1 MKSMKQCLRC
11 ENLCAEPAIFC
22 EQCQAMLLARSLQK
36 FSAPELFQTAPLAPL
51 DVDTSPDTGGETV
64 QIAAS
69 PRTASTAPL
78 GVTRPP
84 APRQRGKLSFI
95 RRMFILLALLAV
107 VALVVDGILVSLG
120 FIHLTRRA
128 GTFPMLTAT
137 PGVVHLGQVVQL
149 HLSHFTPH
157 AQILLTRDVQE
168 PLRTDNLPTRVS
180 ASGSADI
187 NILVEGAWEPGPHYI
202 EAEDVSA
209 HYTASIVLQVIN
221 AGPILPPLLQLNAST
236 LDMGTDW
243 QGANTL
249 KTLALSNNG
258 GGIISWSS
266 MSNQPWLQTVPARGV
281 FSASQQITIAATR
294 ANLKVGTYWGSIK
307 IVSNTDTPMV
317 ILVKM
322 SVRPLPPHVGSVLVA
337 TPPALSFTS
346 VDGGSDPP
354 EQEVTLSN
362 PGTAPLLWSVAPGKA
377 SASVDQNIP
386 FQANWLSVAPSS
398 GTLPPGASAV
408 LHVRASAHALF
419 PSVYS
424 GLLTLTSRQKTF
436 NAPQSIAIALDVQQ
450 RCGVAA
456 NVGSMSF
463 IASAGQHTTDAQR
476 ISVDATPGC
485 ANVTPWS
492 AFSLADWLSV
502 TPANGQVGAQS
513 GTSVTVGIGADLLQ
527 AGTFSSFLVFVTEHR
542 TQTISVQLTVL
553 ADSAAGQAQQ
563 SISPTPPVYGT
574 SSTQHNSAAPGK
586 PGSTAAANNPGT
598 APHLSLSPTELTFNV
613 TLGQA
618 STQQVTLANAGGG
631 TFNWQ
636 IGTNGSL
643 PSWLTIT
650 PAQGLLQ
657 AEQTAELT
665 LAAKAGSLAIGT
677 YRAQVTVNA
686 LDASGRPVAG
696 SPQVLSVTL
705 NVLLPCVLQVSPAN
719 LSFSTSLLQGPPSDQ
734 SISVK
739 ATGNCSWPVSWQT
752 SVDSGSQG
760 WLSLSPGAGNDDGT
774 GSMITVHIDA
784 SGKLLGSYNG
794 QITLSAQDTTG
805 ATITVSPSTVAVT
818 LSVLG

>member
-1 MKSMKQCLRC
+1 
-11 ENLCAEPAIFC
+11 
-22 EQCQAMLLARSLQK
+22 
-36 FSAPELFQTAPLAPL
+36 
-51 DVDTSPDTGGETV
+51 
-64 QIAAS
+64 
-69 PRTASTAPL
+69 
-78 GVTRPP
+78 
-84 APRQRGKLSFI
+84 
-95 RRMFILLALLAV
+95 
-107 VALVVDGILVSLG
+107 
-120 FIHLTRRA
+120 
-128 GTFPMLTAT
+128 MLTVT

-168 PLRTDNLPTRVS
+168 PLRTDNLPARVS

-221 AGPILPPLLQLNAST
+221 AGPVLPPLLQLNTST

-243 QGANTL
+243 QGADTL
-249 KTLALSNNG
+249 KTLTLSNSG

-266 MSNQPWLQTVPARGV
+266 LSNQPWLQAVPARGV
-281 FSASQQITIAATR
+281 FSASQMVTIATTR

-307 IVSNTDTPMV
+307 IISNTDTPMV

-322 SVRPLPPHVGSVLVA
+322 SVRPLPPHVGPVLVA

-362 PGTAPLLWSVAPGKA
+362 LGTAPLQWSAAPGKA
-377 SASVDQNIP
+377 NASVDQNIP
-386 FQANWLSVAPSS
+386 FQANWLNVSPSF
-398 GTLPPGASAV
+398 GTLAPGMSAA

-419 PSVYS
+419 PGVYS
-424 GLLTLTSRQKTF
+424 GLLALTSRQKTF

-463 IASAGQHTTDAQR
+463 ITSAGQHTTDAQR

-485 ANVTPWS
+485 VSVTPWS
-492 AFSLADWLSV
+492 AFSLANWLSV

-513 GTSVTVGIGADLLQ
+513 STSVTVGIGADLLQ
-527 AGTFSSFLVFVTEHR
+527 AGTFTGFLVFVTEHR

-553 ADSAAGQAQQ
+553 AGGSAVGQAQQ
-563 SISPTPPVYGT
+563 SVSPTPPVYGT
-574 SSTQHNSAAPGK
+574 ASTQHNSAAPGK
-586 PGSTAAANNPGT
+586 SGSTTAANNPGT
-598 APHLSLSPTELTFNV
+598 APRLSLSPTELTFNV
-613 TLGQA
+613 TRGQA
-618 STQQVTLANAGGG
+618 STQQVTIANAGGG

-636 IGTNGSL
+636 IGTNGSQ

-650 PAQGLLQ
+650 PAQGSIQ
-657 AEQTAELT
+657 AGQTAEMT
-665 LAAKAGSLAIGT
+665 LAAKAGSLATGT
-677 YRAQVTVNA
+677 YRAQVTVDA
-686 LDASGRPVAG
+686 ADASGRPVAG
-696 SPQVLSVTL
+696 SSQVLSMTL

-739 ATGNCSWPVSWQT
+739 ASGNCSWPVSWQT
-752 SVDSGSQG
+752 SVDAGSQS
-760 WLSLSPGAGNDDGT
+760 WLSLSPGAGNENGT
-774 GSMITVHIDA
+774 GSTIAVHIDA

-794 QITLSAQDTTG
+794 QITLFAQDATG
-805 ATITVSPSTVAVT
+805 TAITVSPSTVAVS

>member
-1 MKSMKQCLRC
+1 MKGTKQCLRC
-11 ENLCAEPAIFC
+11 DNLCEEPAIFC

-36 FSAPELFQTAPLAPL
+36 SSVTQLFQTAPLP
-51 DVDTSPDTGGETV
+51 DVETSADTGGETV

-69 PRTASTAPL
+69 PRTAPTAPP
-78 GVTRPP
+78 GITCPP

-95 RRMFILLALLAV
+95 RKIFILLALLAV

-120 FIHLTRRA
+120 FTHLTGRA

-168 PLRTDNLPTRVS
+168 SLRTDDLPTR
-180 ASGSADI
+180 ANATGSADLH
-187 NILVEGAWEPGPHYI
+187 ILVEGAWEPGPHYI

-221 AGPILPPLLQLNAST
+221 AGPVLPPLLQLNAST

-243 QGANTL
+243 QGADTL
-249 KTLALSNNG
+249 KTLALANNG
-258 GGIISWSS
+258 GGAVSWSS
-266 MSNQPWLQTVPARGV
+266 ASNQPWLQAVPARGV
-281 FSASQQITIAATR
+281 FSASQMVTIAATR
-294 ANLKVGTYWGSIK
+294 TNLKVGTYRGSIK
-307 IVSNTDTPMV
+307 IVSNTDTPLV
-317 ILVKM
+317 IPVKM
-322 SVRPLPPHVGSVLVA
+322 SVRPLPAHVGPVLAV

-346 VDGGSDPP
+346 IDGGSDPP
-354 EQEVTLSN
+354 EQDVTLSN
-362 PGTAPLLWSVAPGKA
+362 PGTAPLQWSVAPGKA

-386 FQANWLSVAPSS
+386 FQANWLSVAPNA
-398 GTLPPGASAV
+398 GTLVPGASMT
-408 LHVRASAHALF
+408 LHVRAYAHALF

-436 NAPQSIAIALDVQQ
+436 NAPQSIAVALDVQQ

-463 IASAGQHTTDAQR
+463 IAAAGQHTTDAQR
-476 ISVDATPGC
+476 INVDATPGC
-485 ANVTPWS
+485 ASVTPWS

-527 AGTFSSFLVFVTEHR
+527 AGTFTGFLVFVTEHR
-542 TQTISVQLTVL
+542 TQTIAVQLTVL
-553 ADSAAGQAQQ
+553 AGLAVGQAQGQ
-563 SISPTPPVYGT
+563 QPVSPTAPVYGT
-574 SSTQHNSAAPGK
+574 PSTQHNSNAPGT
-586 PGSTAAANNPGT
+586 PGSATSASNPAT
-598 APHLSLSPTELTFNV
+598 APRLSLSPAELTFNV
-613 TLGQA
+613 TRGQM
-618 STQQVTLANAGGG
+618 STQQVTFANAGGG

-636 IGTNGSL
+636 VGTNGSL

-650 PAQGLLQ
+650 SAQGSLQ
-657 AEQTAELT
+657 GGQAAELT
-665 LAAKAGSLAIGT
+665 FATKTGSLATGT
-677 YRAQVTVNA
+677 YRAQVVVNA
-686 LDASGRPVAG
+686 VDASGRPVAG
-696 SPQVLSVTL
+696 SPQVLSVIL

-719 LSFSTSLLQGPPSDQ
+719 LSFSASLLQGPPSDQ

-752 SVDSGSQG
+752 SVDAGSQG
-760 WLSLSPGAGNDDGT
+760 WLSLSPGAGNEDGT
-774 GSMITVHIDA
+774 GSTIDVHIDA

-794 QITLSAQDTTG
+794 QITLSAQDATG
-805 ATITVSPSTVAVT
+805 AAITVSPSTVAVS